1 MNDKNQI
8 SLVQR
13 IQSGDSDAEKE
24 LFEKYKDPIR
34 WKIYR
39 QITVDIEQQKDIASD
54 VYLAIL
60 EGIRNTR
67 FQPERWIS
75 LEAFIWGVTNNKIK
89 DWLKKNKSKKEIAT
103 SNSLPTKGE
112 EDPDEVGNEE
122 LHNILRSLLKRL
134 PPKYKEVL
142 DLKYF
147 QELSVTEIG
156 QKLKTEPRRI
166 SERINYALKLIR
178 KECKKRKLFSIFSTL
193 ILLQLCIVVY
203 KKFN

>member
-13 IQSGDSDAEKE
+13 IQSGDSDAETE

-54 VYLAIL
+54 IYLAIL
-60 EGIRNTR
+60 QGIRNTS

-89 DWLKKNKSKKEIAT
+89 DWLKKNKSRIEVT
-103 SNSLPTKGE
+103 RQDSLPTKGV
-112 EDPDEVGNEE
+112 EDPDEVGKEE
-122 LHNILRSLLKRL
+122 LRNILRSLLKKL

-147 QELSVTEIG
+147 QELSVTEIS

-166 SERINYALKLIR
+166 SERINYALKLMR
-178 KECKKRKLFSIFSTL
+178 KECKKRKLLSIFSTL
-193 ILLQLCIVVY
+193 ILLQLCEVFY
-203 KKFN
+203 G

>member
-13 IQSGDSDAEKE
+13 IQSGDSNAETE

-34 WKIYR
+34 WKVYR

-54 VYLAIL
+54 IYLAIL
-60 EGIRNTR
+60 EGIRNTT

-89 DWLKKNKSKKEIAT
+89 DWLKKNKSRIEVTRHDA
-103 SNSLPTKGE
+103 LPTKGE
-112 EDPDEVGNEE
+112 EDPDEVGKEE
-122 LHNILRSLLKRL
+122 LRNILRALLKKL

-147 QELSVTEIG
+147 QELSVAEIS
-156 QKLKTEPRRI
+156 QKLEIEPRRI

-178 KECKKRKLFSIFSTL
+178 KECKKRKLLSIFSTL
-193 ILLQLCIVVY
+193 ILLQLCEVFY
-203 KKFN
+203 G